1 MVPERVDE
9 DGMRIGRNACQSI
22 WSREYPEPTQSVETV
37 PGYDL
42 RITSKKSVKDGGD
55 GQRLFFICRQTVP
68 LVTKH
73 LEQMNFK

>member
-42 RITSKKSVKDGGD
+42 HITGKKSVKDGGTD
-55 GQRLFFICRQTVP
+55 NACFSFVDKRFP

-73 LEQMNFK
+73 LEQMNYK